1 MASNAIIEISSS
13 SEDEAMNEQCG
24 SQLNWTCN
32 VCTLINSKDCKTCK
46 ACDSSVPELQQ
57 LVGDMESLQS
67 PTKSENLDN
76 APLKRR
82 QERTANE
89 EPTQIASSKRKIVM
103 SYCDNNE
110 NADQQREISPSGVLV
125 YGTPSQAPTAQEALD
140 IIYLNALHAKNQ
152 DIDHVINENGVW
164 TDFSK
169 PRKAYALTKEGKFVP
184 ANASTP
190 KQDMLILYRSYRTHK
205 HTKEFRCQVLTAVN
219 GNDERLDKGIL
230 YYYFK
235 NSTEVPVRMM
245 PHGNAKNPTAE
256 PHVRTERNILKKLK
270 DECQQDTGKSAVDNV
285 FLEMG
290 SIYDLK
296 YQSELPRNT
305 KQAYNIAYQ
314 AN

>member
-1 MASNAIIEISSS
+1 MASNAIIKISSS
-13 SEDEAMNEQCG
+13 SEDEAMNEQ
-24 SQLNWTCN
+24 
-32 VCTLINSKDCKTCK
+32 
-46 ACDSSVPELQQ
+46 LQQ

-76 APLKRR
+76 AHLKRR

-89 EPTQIASSKRKIVM
+89 EPTQIASLKRKIVM
-103 SYCDNNE
+103 SY
-110 NADQQREISPSGVLV
+110 
-125 YGTPSQAPTAQEALD
+125 
-140 IIYLNALHAKNQ
+140 
-152 DIDHVINENGVW
+152 W
-164 TDFSK
+164 
-169 PRKAYALTKEGKFVP
+169 
-184 ANASTP
+184 
-190 KQDMLILYRSYRTHK
+190 THK

-235 NSTEVPVRMM
+235 NNIEVPVRMM

-256 PHVRTERNILKKLK
+256 PHVSTERNILKKLK

-314 AN
+314 STLKAKNASDSNETRLKRPAKHQFYDILEMVNDETPVGFRSILGIDGAHNCGEFYITLTTYHHPFIENKATGRPLLMIGPSVTHATKTDEDYQCFLQQLDTHSQLINKK

>member
-13 SEDEAMNEQCG
+13 SEDEAMNEQ
-24 SQLNWTCN
+24 
-32 VCTLINSKDCKTCK
+32 
-46 ACDSSVPELQQ
+46 LQQ

-89 EPTQIASSKRKIVM
+89 EPTQIASLKRKIVM
-103 SYCDNNE
+103 SYWQIISGLY
-110 NADQQREISPSGVLV
+110 QQREISPSGVLV
-125 YGTPSQAPTAQEALD
+125 YGTPSQAATAQEALD
-140 IIYLNALHAKNQ
+140 IICGQSIDETKISTKMTKGIRKTALYVLDLNALHSKNQ

-235 NSTEVPVRMM
+235 NNIEVPVRMM
-245 PHGNAKNPTAE
+245 PQGNAKNSTAE

-270 DECQQDTGKSAVDNV
+270 DECQQDTGKSAVDMY
-285 FLEMG
+285 FWKWGASM
-290 SIYDLK
+290 
-296 YQSELPRNT
+296 T
-305 KQAYNIAYQ
+305 
-314 AN
+314 